1 MQGLLVW
8 PAGLIILSAR
18 GRSNRLRALWSA
30 VAVIAIAGYFAD
42 FKFAETGSAST
53 SYILAHLSNAL
64 QGLLLTAGSVIPSF
78 TSNYLTIYSPTIATV
93 VGGVL
98 WLAGL
103 AVIAS
108 WLVQRRPSG
117 PKAFCVG
124 LIVTS
129 LLFDLLLIPS
139 RLAYD
144 MYSGTA
150 SRYDTFMWPLLLGTY
165 AYIMMSRPP
174 RGSRWRH
181 WARVPQMTI
190 ALLMGA
196 TLVVG
201 TTVGVDQGRVTREV
215 RLTSADI
222 LANWQSAP
230 LSVWAPY
237 LLPPCVNEPPY
248 CASLRAAE
256 RLLAADHMS
265 IFSDLAS
272 SQRLAAEGIVP
283 GGAAA
288 QQLAVPPVLRAAVG
302 SSASSQRAW
311 AVLSTMSRSDPSLA
325 EDDPLTDRGMTEL
338 LHWAISSGGEVTGQ
352 TIIDYEWTLPVNTD
366 FFLRQYVSTYEA
378 WDTVVD
384 RGRGQEA
391 RTSVR

>member
-1 MQGLLVW
+1 MARSRCRAHRRRWFVLPVPR
-8 PAGLIILSAR
+8 PARLASRADHPVGKGAVQQTAR
-18 GRSNRLRALWSA
+18 TLER

-288 QQLAVPPVLRAAVG
+288 QQLAVPPVLR
-302 SSASSQRAW
+302 QR
-311 AVLSTMSRSDPSLA
+311 LA
-325 EDDPLTDRGMTEL
+325 PLPA
-338 LHWAISSGGEVTGQ
+338 H
-352 TIIDYEWTLPVNTD
+352 
-366 FFLRQYVSTYEA
+366 
-378 WDTVVD
+378 
-384 RGRGQEA
+384 RGRGPSSAPCLGPIHRSRGRPVDGPWHDGAAPLGNQLWG
-391 RTSVR
+391 RGHRSDDH